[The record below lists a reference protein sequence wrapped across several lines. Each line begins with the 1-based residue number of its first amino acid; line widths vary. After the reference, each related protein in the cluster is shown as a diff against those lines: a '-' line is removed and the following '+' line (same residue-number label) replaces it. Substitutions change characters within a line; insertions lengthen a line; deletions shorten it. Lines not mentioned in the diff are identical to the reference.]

1 MTSALATPDEKRL
14 HLLDLLS
21 QFGSTS
27 TLVQGVLEVWPE
39 HQAYLIKSFEARSAP
54 VMAAT
59 ESAARAALALIGP
72 NIATFAADYR
82 WTCDQLRDEEL
93 FFHRNGRYRLS
104 TFKEADA
111 EVYSDH
117 AYMSRYVNGL
127 LLTQVLWFNHAAT
140 FEMFLNRVLDLPKT
154 DIDYLEVG
162 PGHGLM
168 VYFAAQS
175 PHIKSL
181 EAWDVSAVSLRE
193 TQAALD
199 KLQLRRP
206 VSLTEVDI
214 LSAADT
220 GRQFDLIVISEVLE
234 HLERP
239 DTALKFLHKAL
250 RSDGHIYINVPI
262 NSPSPDHIYLFSNPG
277 EVQAL
282 VEQAG
287 FKIKSM
293 ELFATQGRSVERALK
308 DKISVSSGLI
318 AHKA

>member
-1 MTSALATPDEKRL
+1 
-14 HLLDLLS
+14 
-21 QFGSTS
+21 
-27 TLVQGVLEVWPE
+27 
-39 HQAYLIKSFEARSAP
+39 
-54 VMAAT
+54 
-59 ESAARAALALIGP
+59 
-72 NIATFAADYR
+72 
-82 WTCDQLRDEEL
+82 
-93 FFHRNGRYRLS
+93 
-104 TFKEADA
+104 
-111 EVYSDH
+111 
-117 AYMSRYVNGL
+117 
-127 LLTQVLWFNHAAT
+127 
-140 FEMFLNRVLDLPKT
+140 MFLNRVLDLPKT

-199 KLQLRRP
+199 KLQLKRP

-287 FKIKSM
+287 FKIKSL